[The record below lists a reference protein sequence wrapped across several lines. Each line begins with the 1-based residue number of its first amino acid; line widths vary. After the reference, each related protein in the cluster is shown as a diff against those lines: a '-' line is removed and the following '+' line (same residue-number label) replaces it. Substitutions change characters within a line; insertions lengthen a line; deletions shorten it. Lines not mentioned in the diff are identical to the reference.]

1 MAFNLNV
8 FEEVREQVLPAEY
21 AAETLEVRSHYY
33 NGEPATCVCPICGSG
48 EGPHGTAA
56 LTLNPHDPHRWYCF
70 AHGGGGDI
78 FDLVGAVNGTDNK
91 NEQLALAAEWA
102 HLDLDGLKRPTLQA
116 RMQMAYNRQK
126 RLQEQERKAARLQS
140 VWEMNR
146 LTEEAWLKAHQDM
159 PFSVAA
165 LEYLASRGID
175 EATAK
180 RWRLGY
186 DPLSERIVIP
196 YKGSTYYH
204 ADRDI
209 TGKAYRHKYDKPKF
223 EQVGSEPLW
232 NPQALNSD
240 LVVVVEGQ
248 FDALAVGDVG
258 FEAIAC
264 GGVGLAPM
272 LSEIKARGGYGGT
285 VCLMFD
291 ADKAGSDATG
301 EAMSKLSSLEVSFAV
316 LRDYPDGIKDPFEWW
331 QHDAHELMLAINR
344 AVS

>member
-1 MAFNLNV
+1 MFNSPV
-8 FEEVREQVLPAEY
+8 YDEVREQVSLAEY
-21 AAETLEVRSHYY
+21 VEDTLEVRSRYY
-33 NGEPATCVCPICGSG
+33 NGEPATCVCPVCDSGNGPNGS
-48 EGPHGTAA
+48 AA
-56 LTLNPHDPHRWYCF
+56 LTLNPRDPFKWFCF
-70 AHGGGGDI
+70 AHYGGGDI
-78 FDLVGAVNGTDNK
+78 FDLVGAVNGTTNAH
-91 NEQLALAAEWA
+91 EQLALAAEWA
-102 HLDLDGLKRPTLQA
+102 HLDLDGLRRPTLKA
-116 RMQMAYNRQK
+116 RMEMTYNRLK
-126 RLQEQERKAARLQS
+126 RQQERERKAAELEA
-140 VWEMNR
+140 VWMANR
-146 LTEEAWLKAHQDM
+146 KTEAKWLREHLSW
-159 PFSVAA
+159 PLGRSA
-165 LEYLASRGID
+165 LEYLAKRGID
-175 EATAK
+175 EETAK
-180 RWRLGY
+180 RWRLGH
-186 DPLSERIVIP
+186 DAISERIIIP
-196 YKGSTYYH
+196 YAGSDYYH